1 VLSHLR
7 SNVNEI
13 RWNPE
18 LEVKVLFDDLST
30 RQSIATAHLT
40 IMSDRESVWRTGT
53 VCTLAVKTVKG
64 PCFNEPSKN
73 RAGRGRT
80 LPSIR
85 SNRAAVFD
93 TVQCS
98 LYFLQPEGY
107 WKLACFRERVMY
119 NVDLVRNLCKTIT
132 REKDA
137 RKSAE
142 LLALLRAVMREDQ
155 EEIQVRT
162 AFLANNYS
170 LIGSGNE
177 SQAAD

>member
-1 VLSHLR
+1 
-7 SNVNEI
+7 
-13 RWNPE
+13 
-18 LEVKVLFDDLST
+18 
-30 RQSIATAHLT
+30 
-40 IMSDRESVWRTGT
+40 
-53 VCTLAVKTVKG
+53 
-64 PCFNEPSKN
+64 
-73 RAGRGRT
+73 
-80 LPSIR
+80 
-85 SNRAAVFD
+85 
-93 TVQCS
+93 
-98 LYFLQPEGY
+98 
-107 WKLACFRERVMY
+107 MY